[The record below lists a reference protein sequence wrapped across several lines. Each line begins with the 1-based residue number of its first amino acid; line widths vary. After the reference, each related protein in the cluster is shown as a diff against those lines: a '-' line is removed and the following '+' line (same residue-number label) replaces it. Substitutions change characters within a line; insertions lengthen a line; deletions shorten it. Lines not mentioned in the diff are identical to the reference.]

1 VGGVGPA
8 AGQTFEQD
16 GGAVTIQFKGISHL
30 VGSERSVSQLV
41 EDTKPYPG
49 GNKAAD
55 NSSHLGRHRRGVN
68 ARREAVAFGVVVR
81 SQGRMRGG
89 ILQYGVG
96 GSNWGGCIGSITGES
111 LTSAARQVS
120 QWLGIV

>member
-1 VGGVGPA
+1 VLPAITASSSVRVEVGQVGGVGPA

-16 GGAVTIQFKGISHL
+16 GGAVTIQFKGISNL

-55 NSSHLGRHRRGVN
+55 NSSHR
-68 ARREAVAFGVVVR
+68 
-81 SQGRMRGG
+81 Q
-89 ILQYGVG
+89 
-96 GSNWGGCIGSITGES
+96 
-111 LTSAARQVS
+111 TSAWGKCQT
-120 QWLGIV
+120 